1 MRVSESEGRTMPH
14 ERNEERRRGIGF
26 QEVLKSIRE
35 PFLTLVFSRNDCS
48 QILEI
53 FFFFFPPF
61 FPEILAWILSVDSHV
76 LHTEIILL
84 ILLLAFFQYFFFPL
98 QHPLYTVIYIHFDF
112 SFHRRNDESSNFNY
126 RPHLVKNKRI
136 RRIESWS
143 NPLQKWFLGN
153 ITPTIDSFPRI
164 VSRRAERTK
173 QTMTNHRLNMHQRN
187 SAWNI
192 PELITEPVRVLQ
204 KISIDVS
211 LLSVVR

>member
-1 MRVSESEGRTMPH
+1 MPH

-53 FFFFFPPF
+53 FFSFFPPF

-84 ILLLAFFQYFFFPL
+84 ILLFTFFQYFFFPL
-98 QHPLYTVIYIHFDF
+98 QHPLYTVIYVHFDF

-126 RPHLVKNKRI
+126 RPHLVK
-136 RRIESWS
+136 
-143 NPLQKWFLGN
+143 
-153 ITPTIDSFPRI
+153 
-164 VSRRAERTK
+164 K
-173 QTMTNHRLNMHQRN
+173 QTNSTDRKLVKSASKMIPRKYYPHDRFLPTNRFAESRTNETNNDQ
-187 SAWNI
+187 
-192 PELITEPVRVLQ
+192 
-204 KISIDVS
+204 S
-211 LLSVVR
+211 LV

>member
-53 FFFFFPPF
+53 FFSFFPPF

-76 LHTEIILL
+76 LHIEIILL

-98 QHPLYTVIYIHFDF
+98 QHPLYTVIYVHFDF

-143 NPLQKWFLGN
+143 NPLQK
-153 ITPTIDSFPRI
+153 
-164 VSRRAERTK
+164 
-173 QTMTNHRLNMHQRN
+173 
-187 SAWNI
+187 
-192 PELITEPVRVLQ
+192 
-204 KISIDVS
+204 
-211 LLSVVR
+211 

>member
-1 MRVSESEGRTMPH
+1 MPH

-53 FFFFFPPF
+53 FFSFFPPF

-98 QHPLYTVIYIHFDF
+98 QHPLYTVIYVHFDF

-126 RPHLVKNKRI
+126 RPHLKTNEFDGSKAGQIRFKNDSSEILPPRSI
-136 RRIESWS
+136 PSHESFRGEP
-143 NPLQKWFLGN
+143 N
-153 ITPTIDSFPRI
+153 
-164 VSRRAERTK
+164 ERNK
-173 QTMTNHRLNMHQRN
+173 Q
-187 SAWNI
+187 
-192 PELITEPVRVLQ
+192 
-204 KISIDVS
+204 
-211 LLSVVR
+211 